1 MRTAHSILIKC
12 TPEHLWPFVEDP
24 DLQMLWMK
32 GLLANE
38 LTSEPPAREGSTF
51 QLKIREGGRI
61 QRYEGRVTA
70 LDRPR
75 HLGIR
80 FLGGSLRPGMVMR
93 VDYRLQPVNAHTR
106 LEYVAVLESGEL
118 DWSQKLLLPLVRLS
132 SRVQLRGFLRKLK
145 ALAESP
151 V

>member
-1 MRTAHSILIKC
+1 MRTARSILIEC
-12 TPEHLWPFVEDP
+12 PPEHLWPFVEEP
-24 DLQMLWMK
+24 DLQTLWMR

-51 QLKIREGGRI
+51 RLTIREAGRVH
-61 QRYEGRVTA
+61 RYEGQIVA

-75 HLGIR
+75 HLGIHYW
-80 FLGGSLRPGMVMR
+80 GGALRPGVVMR

-106 LEYVAVLESGEL
+106 LDYVAQIESGEL
-118 DWSQKLLLPLVRLS
+118 DWSSRLLLPLIRLS
-132 SRVQLRGFLRKLK
+132 SHLQLRSYLKKLK
-145 ALAESP
+145 VLAESP